1 MPTKEKTLQ
10 LRIERG
16 KKTSEDDVQNLYYTI
31 YKLAEHL
38 GFNVIAPEST
48 NQQLITLTEK
58 ANEEKK
64 SL

>member
-31 YKLAEHL
+31 YKFAENL